1 MNSISEHNDLG
12 INNETGNKDIQLT
25 STKRMWSIIKQTILP
40 FKNFIHPE
48 TVKENG
54 QKRLVSV
61 DFLKGIAIFI
71 MLCMHVFADSMA
83 HDAADN
89 PVYYVFA
96 GPIAATAGF
105 RTFFVMISGISHAFV
120 FGASIFGKQLKEVVI
135 SQLISLIGSF
145 LALPLYYVFHVAN
158 LMAFKFQFGQLNMPQ
173 PWYRGMD
180 MFSHPPIYFGFSQP
194 VNQIVLLLMY
204 LCIIKPMSRIKK
216 MTQYHILFVVAALS
230 FITAVALLFAFMP
243 ISDSLRR
250 SFAKQIN
257 IDPALIAVDNRE
269 CPGNYFG
276 PAETLQEHLR
286 NLFYHFLSGTWM
298 QMNCHYAFFMI
309 GLSIGFILVAF
320 KFHKNEILKSSEEPQ
335 DKKKHYMKVRMYY
348 LMYFS
353 FSPLIIVAV
362 ELGLLAQVRAQMKS
376 GVRSFIFDTAA
387 FAANYYPKECF
398 VPEYC
403 AAIMCA
409 QMYCVVLAV
418 ALFEC
423 TTTHK
428 AKVRAER
435 ILFLRRMSSFS
446 FSCFVFGLA
455 VNQPLN
461 NILKVQ
467 DSSLSAWGYI
477 GYLVIYFITHLLIQC
492 LFDTFEDKITP
503 DWFIKRFAHI
513 FTMKEKFTPVSEQ
526 HLNVAPIN
534 LFGKL
539 D

>member
-1 MNSISEHNDLG
+1 MNQNQQTVIDTEKQAENNQNQLQLSQISC
-12 INNETGNKDIQLT
+12 Q
-25 STKRMWSIIKQTILP
+25 ILKEIFSR
-40 FKNFIHPE
+40 FKYFIHPE
-48 TVKENG
+48 SIKENG
-54 QKRLVSV
+54 QKRLVSL
-61 DFLKGIAIFI
+61 DFLRGFAISL
-71 MLCMHVFADSMA
+71 MLCIHVYQDTVSP
-83 HDAADN
+83 DAIQN
-89 PVYYVFA
+89 PIVYYLFA
-96 GPIAATAGF
+96 GPIYVTAGF
-105 RTFFVMISGISHAFV
+105 RTLFIMISGASHAFV
-120 FGASIFGKQLKEVVI
+120 FGSTIFGKSLDEVVI
-135 SQLISLIGSF
+135 SQLISIFGSF
-145 LALPLYYVFHVAN
+145 LAIPLYYIYHVSY
-158 LMAFKFQFGQLNMPQ
+158 MMTYWFQFGQIDMPQ
-173 PWYRGMD
+173 PWYKD
-180 MFSHPPIYFGFSQP
+180 MEVISTPPIFYGFSQP

-216 MTQYHILFVVAALS
+216 MTQYHILFAVAALS

-269 CPGNYFG
+269 CPGNYFK
-276 PAETLQEHLR
+276 EVQTLQEHLR
-286 NLFYHFLSGTWM
+286 NIFYHFLSGTWM
-298 QMNCHYAFFMI
+298 QMNCQYTFFMI
-309 GLSIGFILVAF
+309 RLSIGFVLSAF
-320 KFHKNEILKSSEEPQ
+320 KYHKMEVLDSQATQLDINKR
-335 DKKKHYMKVRMYY
+335 YMKIRKYY
-348 LMYFS
+348 IIYLS
-353 FSPLIIVAV
+353 LSPLIIVIV
-362 ELGLLAQVRAQMKS
+362 EFALLAQVRIQFES

-387 FAANYYPKECF
+387 FSKVSYPKKCF